1 MFACPVS
8 TYALNVLTIPVTL
21 GTAHRSDHTGSINMR
36 TWFMGRFIA
45 RDTAKTLQSLQARHV
60 DDRRQC
66 ARQLLDNIFRV
77 EQKIKQTPGPGSAW
91 NAIYEA
97 EDHHAKGC
105 MQLAMAQGVGTYGDP
120 NYSAAALFQSYLLAN
135 SGVLPSKQSR
145 DVTQSVIAFIASTLP
160 QEEIRT
166 MTTKY
171 GVAWDKF

>member
-1 MFACPVS
+1 
-8 TYALNVLTIPVTL
+8 
-21 GTAHRSDHTGSINMR
+21 
-36 TWFMGRFIA
+36 
-45 RDTAKTLQSLQARHV
+45 
-60 DDRRQC
+60 
-66 ARQLLDNIFRV
+66 
-77 EQKIKQTPGPGSAW
+77 
-91 NAIYEA
+91 
-97 EDHHAKGC
+97 